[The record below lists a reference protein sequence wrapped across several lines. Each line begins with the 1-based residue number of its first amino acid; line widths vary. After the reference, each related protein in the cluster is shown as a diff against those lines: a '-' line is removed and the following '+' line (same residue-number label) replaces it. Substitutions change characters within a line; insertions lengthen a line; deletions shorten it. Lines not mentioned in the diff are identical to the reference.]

1 MGEQYYLN
9 IMLELEADAST
20 TEMPKI
26 VNESDNG
33 GRTNALRRSKYPRSG
48 TCYGIQL
55 QLVKCGLE
63 HTRSHPRNPACT
75 HAHSCELA

>member
-26 VNESDNG
+26 VNETDNG

-48 TCYGIQL
+48 ICYHGYLSKSFIAYSGFEMVSKEPIL
-55 QLVKCGLE
+55 YFKNLHL
-63 HTRSHPRNPACT
+63 
-75 HAHSCELA
+75 